1 MPDMLEDSISL
12 ENTLEIMIKI
22 LFWLW
27 NIKTKR
33 AVLEKFSAALF
44 GLQNNDKVFCTKP
57 KSGICIKIQYLT
69 EIIILFL

>member
-44 GLQNNDKVFCTKP
+44 CL
-57 KSGICIKIQYLT
+57 
-69 EIIILFL
+69 

>member
-1 MPDMLEDSISL
+1 M

-57 KSGICIKIQYLT
+57 KSGICIKYNISQKL
-69 EIIILFL
+69 LFYFFEKDKTNSISV